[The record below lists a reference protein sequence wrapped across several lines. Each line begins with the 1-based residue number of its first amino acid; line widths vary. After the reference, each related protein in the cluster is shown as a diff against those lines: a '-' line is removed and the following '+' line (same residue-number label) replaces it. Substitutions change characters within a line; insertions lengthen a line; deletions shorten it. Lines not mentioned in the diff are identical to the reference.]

1 MTIINQHFE
10 SVAMNA
16 LEVDFII
23 DLERADSSHLT
34 KSNQAHEYECN
45 EAVVSFS
52 WRAAHI

>member
-1 MTIINQHFE
+1 
-10 SVAMNA
+10 MNA